1 MRSSNTQSR
10 RPVCASV
17 GRLLV
22 MLAALAGLFAMHGL
36 SEHGTSGHGYMEDM
50 PTLAMSAVEHNAT
63 AVGALDQLDAIVS
76 APMEHNMGSMGLCLA
91 VLGVALLL
99 WLLRITNKQRTH
111 HQQAASL
118 AVQVPHLRYSDPS
131 AGTRPGSTRPV
142 PTLYSALLTGA
153 TSRPPADYWQDGLV
167 LMHAYPSTLKAR
179 HQCTPDTPLD
189 ASPSG

>member
-1 MRSSNTQSR
+1 
-10 RPVCASV
+10 
-17 GRLLV
+17 

-99 WLLRITNKQRTH
+99 WLLRITNKQRAWLYRFRTFVT
-111 HQQAASL
+111 AIPAL
-118 AVQVPHLRYSDPS
+118 ARAPDP
-131 AGTRPGSTRPV
+131 PD
-142 PTLYSALLTGA
+142 LYQLSIQ
-153 TSRPPADYWQDGLV
+153 R
-167 LMHAYPSTLKAR
+167 
-179 HQCTPDTPLD
+179 C
-189 ASPSG
+189 